1 MVVVV
6 VRVVKLIGSAVRW
19 YANPTSIALVCGLC
33 PKAYVITV
41 SPVERMW

>member
-1 MVVVV
+1 M
-6 VRVVKLIGSAVRW
+6 RVVKLIGIAVRW

-41 SPVERMW
+41 SPVE